1 MSGSFAAEVR
11 ARARMAAAALEAARR
26 DDDVDALMLA
36 EGEWE
41 EVLQLANVHGVR
53 LDPDGA
59 EPGPGAAT

>member
-1 MSGSFAAEVR
+1 
-11 ARARMAAAALEAARR
+11 MAAAALEAARR